1 MTKLSR
7 YATFSWGVL
16 LYTIFVILWGAF
28 VRATH
33 SGAGCGSHWPLC
45 NGEVI
50 PQAPQIE
57 TIIEFTHRLSSGLAL
72 PMVLVMAVW
81 AYRAFPKGHPVRGG
95 AMASLFLM
103 VTEAII
109 GAGLV
114 LFELVAYNSSVARAY
129 WMIAHLSNT
138 FLLLAALTL
147 TAWWASGGPAVR
159 LKGQGRLGALLGGG
173 VLCLM
178 LLGAS
183 GAIAALGDTLFPA
196 TSLAEGLQQDF
207 APTAHLFLRLR
218 LFHPAIA
225 VGTALYLVIVA
236 ALASAGRPT
245 GPTRSLAQVLV
256 GLILLQMSAGLL
268 NVALLAP
275 VWLQIVHLL
284 LADLL
289 WMVLILLTASTLSH
303 TPVQAQ
309 DPFEGQPLPVLG
321 LVKE

>member
-1 MTKLSR
+1 MVKLSR

-16 LYTIFVILWGAF
+16 LYTLFVILWGAF

-33 SGAGCGSHWPLC
+33 SGAGCGNHWPLC

-50 PQAPQIE
+50 PQSPQIE
-57 TIIEFTHRLSSGLAL
+57 TLIEFTHRLSSGLAL

-95 AMASLFLM
+95 AVASLFFM
-103 VTEAII
+103 VTEALV

-114 LFELVAYNSSVARAY
+114 LLELVAHNDSMARAY
-129 WMIAHLSNT
+129 WMVAHLLNT

-147 TAWWASGGPAVR
+147 TAWWASGGQALR
-159 LKGQGRLGALLGGG
+159 LKGQGNMRWLLGGG
-173 VLCLM
+173 LLAMM

-207 APTAHLFLRLR
+207 APTAHVFLRLR

-225 VGTALYLVIVA
+225 VGTALYLVLLVA
-236 ALASAGRPT
+236 LVSTARRDAT
-245 GPTRSLAQVLV
+245 TRWLAQLLM
-256 GLILLQMSAGLL
+256 GLLLLQLGAGVL

-275 VWLQIVHLL
+275 VWLQLVHLL

-289 WMVLILLTASTLSH
+289 WMTLVLLSATTLTAPAVHRVEVT
-303 TPVQAQ
+303 A
-309 DPFEGQPLPVLG
+309 PLPALG
-321 LVKE
+321 PVNE